1 MRFLAMVL
9 TLLFTCSP
17 VFAFQNEPDGFQGL
31 KLNSSFEE
39 VKSSELLC
47 DKNYGEDEKEVDTY
61 DLDLDLSNE
70 YSVRL
75 DEYYFDLDEQL
86 QSLHG
91 VPFKVLYFDFYK
103 DKLYCITV
111 CLGQSVVRTE
121 DDKKLNM
128 FYFRELQRNFTELY
142 GSPTSTYPEQLE
154 ANDSYTRLQ
163 WEGDKA
169 IIILRWINDFPQL
182 TITSVP
188 LQNEIK
194 DAVCKQASTEVN

>member
-17 VFAFQNEPDGFQGL
+17 VFAFQNEPNGFQGL

-47 DKNYGEDEKEVDTY
+47 DKYYAGGEKDPKAY
-61 DLDLDLSNE
+61 DLDLDLDDTCGVCL
-70 YSVRL
+70 Y
-75 DEYYFDLDEQL
+75 EYYFELDEPT

-91 VPFKVLYFDFYK
+91 VPFDVLFTNFYK
-103 DKLYCITV
+103 DKLYSVIV
-111 CLGQSVVRTE
+111 CLGQSNVRTE

-169 IIILRWINDFPQL
+169 IISLRWVNDFPQL

-188 LQNEIK
+188 LRNEIK
-194 DAVCKQASTEVN
+194 DAIYKQASTERN

>member
-9 TLLFTCSP
+9 LLLFSCSP

-154 ANDSYTRLQ
+154 ANDSYTKLQ
-163 WEGDKA
+163 WQGDKA

-188 LQNEIK
+188 LKNEIR
-194 DAVCKQASTEVN
+194 DDICKQASTEVN

>member
-9 TLLFTCSP
+9 ALLFTCSP

-39 VKSSELLC
+39 VKSSQLLC
-47 DKNYGEDEKEVDTY
+47 DKYYAGDEKELDTY
-61 DLDLDLSNE
+61 DLDLRLSNE

-75 DEYYFDLDEQL
+75 DEYYFDLDEQI

-103 DKLYCITV
+103 DKLYRITV
-111 CLGQSVVRTE
+111 CLGHIARTE

-128 FYFRELQRNFTELY
+128 FYFHELQRNFTELY
-142 GSPTSTYPEQLE
+142 GPPTSNYPEQLE
-154 ANDSYTRLQ
+154 ANDSYTDLF

-169 IIILRWINDFPQL
+169 IIRLRWVYDFPQL

-188 LQNEIK
+188 LRNEIK
-194 DAVCKQASTEVN
+194 DAIYKQASTERN

>member
-9 TLLFTCSP
+9 LLLFSCSTG
-17 VFAFQNEPDGFQGL
+17 FAFQNEPDGFQGL
-31 KLNSSFEE
+31 EFNSSFEE

-47 DKNYGEDEKEVDTY
+47 DKNYAGGKKDPNAYDFDLNLDGTY
-61 DLDLDLSNE
+61 GVCL
-70 YSVRL
+70 Y
-75 DEYYFDLDEQL
+75 EYYFVLDEPT

-91 VPFKVLYFDFYK
+91 VPFDVLFTNFYK
-103 DKLYCITV
+103 DKLYSVIV
-111 CLGQSVVRTE
+111 CFGQSNVRTE

-142 GSPTSTYPEQLE
+142 GPPTSTYPEQSE

-169 IIILRWINDFPQL
+169 IIILRWIYDFPRL
-182 TITSVP
+182 TITSAP

-194 DAVCKQASTEVN
+194 DNIYKEASTEAN

>member
-47 DKNYGEDEKEVDTY
+47 DKYYAGDKIELDTY
-61 DLDLDLSNE
+61 DFDLRLSNE

-75 DEYYFDLDEQL
+75 DEYYFDLDEQI

-111 CLGQSVVRTE
+111 CLGHIARTE

-128 FYFRELQRNFTELY
+128 FYFHELQRNFTELY
-142 GSPTSTYPEQLE
+142 GSPTRTYPEQLE
-154 ANDSYTRLQ
+154 ANDSYTDLF

-169 IIILRWINDFPQL
+169 IIRLRWIHDFPQL

-188 LQNEIK
+188 LRNEIK
-194 DAVCKQASTEVN
+194 DDIYKQASTERN

>member
-39 VKSSELLC
+39 VKSSQLLC
-47 DKNYGEDEKEVDTY
+47 DKYYAGDEKELDTY
-61 DLDLDLSNE
+61 DLDLRLSNE

-75 DEYYFDLDEQL
+75 DEYYFDLDEQI

-111 CLGQSVVRTE
+111 CLGHIAHTE

-128 FYFRELQRNFTELY
+128 FYFHELQRNFTELY
-142 GSPTSTYPEQLE
+142 GPPTRTYPEQLE
-154 ANDSYTRLQ
+154 ANDSYTDLF

-169 IIILRWINDFPQL
+169 IIRLRWIHDFPQL

-188 LQNEIK
+188 LRNEIK
-194 DAVCKQASTEVN
+194 DAIYKQASTERN

>member
-47 DKNYGEDEKEVDTY
+47 DKYYAGDEKELDTY
-61 DLDLDLSNE
+61 DLDLRLSNE

-75 DEYYFDLDEQL
+75 DEYYFDLDEQI

-111 CLGQSVVRTE
+111 CLGHVARTE

-128 FYFRELQRNFTELY
+128 FYFQELQRNFTELY
-142 GSPTSTYPEQLE
+142 GPPTSTYPEQLE

-169 IIILRWINDFPQL
+169 IISLRWIHDFPQL

-188 LQNEIK
+188 LRNEIK
-194 DAVCKQASTEVN
+194 DDIYKQASTERN

>member
-9 TLLFTCSP
+9 LLLFSCSP

-61 DLDLDLSNE
+61 DLDLDLSNA

-75 DEYYFDLDEQL
+75 DEYYFDLDEQT

-103 DKLYCITV
+103 DKLYRITV
-111 CLGQSVVRTE
+111 CLGQAVARTE
-121 DDKKLNM
+121 ADKKLNM

-142 GSPTSTYPEQLE
+142 GSPTSTYPEQLD

-163 WEGDKA
+163 WEGDNA
-169 IIILRWINDFPQL
+169 IISLRWIHDFPQL
-182 TITSVP
+182 TITSVQ

-194 DAVCKQASTEVN
+194 EDIYKQASTEVN

>member
-9 TLLFTCSP
+9 LLLFSCSP
-17 VFAFQNEPDGFQGL
+17 VFAFKNEPDGFQGL

-39 VKSSELLC
+39 VKSSELLF

-86 QSLHG
+86 QSLHE

-169 IIILRWINDFPQL
+169 IISLRWIHDFPQL

-194 DAVCKQASTEVN
+194 EDIYKQASTEMN

>member
-17 VFAFQNEPDGFQGL
+17 AFAFQNEPDGFQGV

-47 DKNYGEDEKEVDTY
+47 DKYYAGDKIELDTY
-61 DLDLDLSNE
+61 DFDLRLSNE

-75 DEYYFDLDEQL
+75 DEYYFDLDEQI

-111 CLGQSVVRTE
+111 CLGHIARTE

-128 FYFRELQRNFTELY
+128 FYFHELQRNFTELY
-142 GSPTSTYPEQLE
+142 GPPTRTYPEQLE
-154 ANDSYTRLQ
+154 ANDSYTDLF

-169 IIILRWINDFPQL
+169 IIRLRWTYDFPQL

-188 LQNEIK
+188 LRNEIK
-194 DAVCKQASTEVN
+194 DDIYKQASTEGN

>member
-1 MRFLAMVL
+1 MRFLAIVL
-9 TLLFTCSP
+9 LLLFSCSTG
-17 VFAFQNEPDGFQGL
+17 FAFQNEPDGFKGL
-31 KLNSSFEE
+31 KFNSSFEE

-47 DKNYGEDEKEVDTY
+47 DKNYGGGEKDPKAY
-61 DLDLDLSNE
+61 DFDLDLDDTYGVCL
-70 YSVRL
+70 Y
-75 DEYYFDLDEQL
+75 EYYFVLDEPT

-91 VPFKVLYFDFYK
+91 VPFDVLFTNFYK
-103 DKLYCITV
+103 DKLYSVIV
-111 CLGQSVVRTE
+111 CLGQRKVRTE

-142 GSPTSTYPEQLE
+142 GLPTSTYPEQLE

-169 IIILRWINDFPQL
+169 IISLRWIYNFPRL

-194 DAVCKQASTEVN
+194 DAIYKQASTEVN

>member
-17 VFAFQNEPDGFQGL
+17 VFAFQNEPDGFQGV

-47 DKNYGEDEKEVDTY
+47 DKYYAGDEKELDTY
-61 DLDLDLSNE
+61 DLDLRLSNE

-75 DEYYFDLDEQL
+75 DEYYFDLDEQI

-111 CLGQSVVRTE
+111 CLGQAVARTE

-128 FYFRELQRNFTELY
+128 FYFHELQRNFTELY
-142 GSPTSTYPEQLE
+142 GPPTSTYPEQLE

-169 IIILRWINDFPQL
+169 IISLRWIHDFPQL
-182 TITSVP
+182 TITSVT
-188 LQNEIK
+188 LRNEIK
-194 DAVCKQASTEVN
+194 DAIYKQASTERN

>member
-47 DKNYGEDEKEVDTY
+47 DKYYAGDEKELDTY
-61 DLDLDLSNE
+61 DLDLRLSNE

-75 DEYYFDLDEQL
+75 DEYYFDLDEQI

-111 CLGQSVVRTE
+111 CLGQAVARTE

-128 FYFRELQRNFTELY
+128 FYFHELQRNFTELY
-142 GSPTSTYPEQLE
+142 GPPTSTYPEQLE

-169 IIILRWINDFPQL
+169 IISLRWIHDFPQL

-188 LQNEIK
+188 LRNEIK
-194 DAVCKQASTEVN
+194 DAIYKQASTERN

>member
-39 VKSSELLC
+39 VKSSQLLC
-47 DKNYGEDEKEVDTY
+47 DKYYAGDEKELDPY
-61 DLDLDLSNE
+61 DLDLRLSNE

-75 DEYYFDLDEQL
+75 DEYYFDLDEQI

-111 CLGQSVVRTE
+111 CLGQAVARTE

-128 FYFRELQRNFTELY
+128 FYFHELQRNFTELY
-142 GSPTSTYPEQLE
+142 GPPTRTYPEQLE
-154 ANDSYTRLQ
+154 ANDSYTDLF

-169 IIILRWINDFPQL
+169 IIRLRWVYDFPQL
-182 TITSVP
+182 TIMSVP
-188 LQNEIK
+188 LRNEIK
-194 DAVCKQASTEVN
+194 DDIYKQASTERN

>member
-17 VFAFQNEPDGFQGL
+17 AFAFQNEPDGFQGL

-47 DKNYGEDEKEVDTY
+47 DKYYAGDEKELDTY
-61 DLDLDLSNE
+61 DLDLRLSNE

-75 DEYYFDLDEQL
+75 DEYYFDLDEQI

-111 CLGQSVVRTE
+111 CLGHIARTE

-128 FYFRELQRNFTELY
+128 FYFHELQRNFTELY
-142 GSPTSTYPEQLE
+142 GPPTRTYPEQLE
-154 ANDSYTRLQ
+154 ANDSYTDLF

-169 IIILRWINDFPQL
+169 IISLRWIHDFPQL

-188 LQNEIK
+188 LRNEIK
-194 DAVCKQASTEVN
+194 HAIYKQASTERN

>member
-9 TLLFTCSP
+9 LLLFSCSTG
-17 VFAFQNEPDGFQGL
+17 FAFQNEPDGFQGV

-39 VKSSELLC
+39 VKSSDLLC
-47 DKNYGEDEKEVDTY
+47 DKYYAGGEKDPKAY
-61 DLDLDLSNE
+61 DLDLDLDDTCGVCL
-70 YSVRL
+70 Y
-75 DEYYFDLDEQL
+75 EYYFELDEPT

-91 VPFKVLYFDFYK
+91 VPFDVLFTNFYR
-103 DKLYCITV
+103 DKLYSVIV
-111 CLGQSVVRTE
+111 CLGQSNVRTE

-142 GSPTSTYPEQLE
+142 GPPTRTHPEQLE

-169 IIILRWINDFPQL
+169 IITLRWIYNFPRL
-182 TITSVP
+182 TIMSVP

-194 DAVCKQASTEVN
+194 DAVCKQASTELN

>member
-47 DKNYGEDEKEVDTY
+47 DKYYAGDEKELDTY
-61 DLDLDLSNE
+61 DLDLRLSNE

-75 DEYYFDLDEQL
+75 DEYYFDLDEQI

-111 CLGQSVVRTE
+111 CLGQAVARTE

-128 FYFRELQRNFTELY
+128 FYFHELQRNFTELY
-142 GSPTSTYPEQLE
+142 GPPTSTYPEQLE

-169 IIILRWINDFPQL
+169 IISLRWIHDFPQL

-188 LQNEIK
+188 LRNEIK
-194 DAVCKQASTEVN
+194 HAIYKQASTEVN

>member
-47 DKNYGEDEKEVDTY
+47 DKYYAGDEKELDSY
-61 DLDLDLSNE
+61 DLNLNLSNT
-70 YSVRL
+70 YSARL
-75 DEYYFDLDEQL
+75 DEYYFDLDEQI

-111 CLGQSVVRTE
+111 CLGQAVARTE

-128 FYFRELQRNFTELY
+128 FYFHELQRNFTELY
-142 GSPTSTYPEQLE
+142 GPPTSTYPEQLE

-169 IIILRWINDFPQL
+169 IISLRWIHDFPQL

-188 LQNEIK
+188 LRNEIK
-194 DAVCKQASTEVN
+194 HAIYKQASTEVN

>member
-17 VFAFQNEPDGFQGL
+17 VFAFQNEPDGFQGV

-39 VKSSELLC
+39 VKSSQLLC
-47 DKNYGEDEKEVDTY
+47 DKYYAGDEKEVDSY
-61 DLDLDLSNE
+61 DFDLNLSNE

-75 DEYYFDLDEQL
+75 DEYYFDLDEQT

-91 VPFKVLYFDFYK
+91 VPFKLLYFDFYK
-103 DKLYCITV
+103 DKLYSVIA
-111 CLGQSVVRTE
+111 CLGKTNARTE

-128 FYFRELQRNFTELY
+128 FYFHELQRSFTELY
-142 GSPTSTYPEQLE
+142 GPPTSTYPELLE

-169 IIILRWINDFPQL
+169 IISLRWVNDFPQL

-194 DAVCKQASTEVN
+194 EDIYKQASTEVN

>member
-17 VFAFQNEPDGFQGL
+17 VFAFQNEPDGFQGV

-169 IIILRWINDFPQL
+169 IIILKWINDFPQL

-188 LQNEIK
+188 LKNEIK
-194 DAVCKQASTEVN
+194 EDICKQASTEVN

>member
-17 VFAFQNEPDGFQGL
+17 GFAFQNEPDGFQGL

-47 DKNYGEDEKEVDTY
+47 EKNYGEDEKELDPY
-61 DLDLDLSNE
+61 DFDLNLSNE

-75 DEYYFDLDEQL
+75 DEYYFDLDEQI

-111 CLGQSVVRTE
+111 CLGQAVVRTE

-128 FYFRELQRNFTELY
+128 FYFHELQRNFTELY
-142 GSPTSTYPEQLE
+142 GPPTSTYPEQLE
-154 ANDSYTRLQ
+154 ANSSYTILQ
-163 WEGDKA
+163 WQGDKA
-169 IIILRWINDFPQL
+169 IIILRWTYDFPQL

-194 DAVCKQASTEVN
+194 DNIYKQASTEVN

>member
-17 VFAFQNEPDGFQGL
+17 VFAFQNEPDAFQGL

-39 VKSSELLC
+39 VKSSQLLC
-47 DKNYGEDEKEVDTY
+47 DKYYAGDEKELDPY
-61 DLDLDLSNE
+61 DLDLRLSHE

-75 DEYYFDLDEQL
+75 DEYYFDLDEQI

-103 DKLYCITV
+103 DKLYRITV
-111 CLGQSVVRTE
+111 CLGQAVARTE

-128 FYFRELQRNFTELY
+128 FYFHELQRNFTELY
-142 GSPTSTYPEQLE
+142 GPPTSTYPEQLE
-154 ANDSYTRLQ
+154 ANDSYTRLF

-169 IIILRWINDFPQL
+169 IISLRWINNFPQL

-188 LQNEIK
+188 LRNKIK
-194 DAVCKQASTEVN
+194 DDIYKQASTEVN

>member
-31 KLNSSFEE
+31 RLNSSFEE
-39 VKSSELLC
+39 VKSSQLLC
-47 DKNYGEDEKEVDTY
+47 DKYYAGDEKELDTY
-61 DLDLDLSNE
+61 DLDLRLSNE

-75 DEYYFDLDEQL
+75 DEYYFDLDEQI

-111 CLGQSVVRTE
+111 CLGHIARTE

-128 FYFRELQRNFTELY
+128 FYFHELQENFTELY
-142 GSPTSTYPEQLE
+142 GPPTRTYPEQLE
-154 ANDSYTRLQ
+154 ANDSYTDLF

-169 IIILRWINDFPQL
+169 IIRLRWIHDFPQL

-188 LQNEIK
+188 LRNEIK
-194 DAVCKQASTEVN
+194 DAIYKQASTERN

>member
-17 VFAFQNEPDGFQGL
+17 VFAFQNEPDAFQGL

-39 VKSSELLC
+39 VKSSQLLC
-47 DKNYGEDEKEVDTY
+47 DKYYAGDEKELDPY
-61 DLDLDLSNE
+61 DLDLRLSHE

-75 DEYYFDLDEQL
+75 DEYYFDLDEQI

-103 DKLYCITV
+103 DKLYRITV
-111 CLGQSVVRTE
+111 CLGQAVARTE

-128 FYFRELQRNFTELY
+128 FYFHELQRNFTELY
-142 GSPTSTYPEQLE
+142 GPPTSTYPEQLE
-154 ANDSYTRLQ
+154 ANDSYTRLF

-169 IIILRWINDFPQL
+169 IISLRWINNFPQL

-188 LQNEIK
+188 LRNKIK
-194 DAVCKQASTEVN
+194 DAIYKQASTEVN

>member
-47 DKNYGEDEKEVDTY
+47 DKYYAGDEKELDTY
-61 DLDLDLSNE
+61 DLDLRLSNE

-75 DEYYFDLDEQL
+75 DEYYFDLDEQI

-111 CLGQSVVRTE
+111 CLGHIARTE

-128 FYFRELQRNFTELY
+128 FYFHELQRNFTELY
-142 GSPTSTYPEQLE
+142 GPPTSTYPEQLA
-154 ANDSYTRLQ
+154 ANDSYTRFF
-163 WEGDKA
+163 WKGDKA
-169 IIILRWINDFPQL
+169 IISLRWLNDFPQL

-188 LQNEIK
+188 LRNEIK
-194 DAVCKQASTEVN
+194 DAIYKQASTEVN

>member
-9 TLLFTCSP
+9 ALLFTCSP

-39 VKSSELLC
+39 VKSSQLLC
-47 DKNYGEDEKEVDTY
+47 DKYYAGDEKELDTY
-61 DLDLDLSNE
+61 DLDLRLSNE

-75 DEYYFDLDEQL
+75 DEYYFDLDEQI

-111 CLGQSVVRTE
+111 CLGQAVARTE

-128 FYFRELQRNFTELY
+128 FYFHELQRNFTELY
-142 GSPTSTYPEQLE
+142 GPPTSTYPEQLE

-169 IIILRWINDFPQL
+169 IISLRWIHDFPQL

-188 LQNEIK
+188 LRNEIK
-194 DAVCKQASTEVN
+194 DAIYKQTSTEGN

>member
-39 VKSSELLC
+39 VKSSQLLC
-47 DKNYGEDEKEVDTY
+47 DKYYAEDEKEVDAHDF
-61 DLDLDLSNE
+61 DLSLSNE

-75 DEYYFDLDEQL
+75 DEYYFDLDEHI

-111 CLGQSVVRTE
+111 CLGHVARTE

-128 FYFRELQRNFTELY
+128 FYFHELQRNFTELY
-142 GSPTSTYPEQLE
+142 GPPTSTYPEQLE
-154 ANDSYTRLQ
+154 ANNSYTRLQ

-169 IIILRWINDFPQL
+169 IIGLRWVNDFPRL

-188 LQNEIK
+188 LRNEIK
-194 DAVCKQASTEVN
+194 DAIYKQASTEGN

>member
-9 TLLFTCSP
+9 LLLFSCSP
-17 VFAFQNEPDGFQGL
+17 VFAFQNEPDGFQGV

-111 CLGQSVVRTE
+111 CLGQAVVRTE

-154 ANDSYTRLQ
+154 ANDSYTDLF

-169 IIILRWINDFPQL
+169 IIRLRWVYDFPQL

-188 LQNEIK
+188 LKNEIK
-194 DAVCKQASTEVN
+194 EDICKQASTEVN

>member
-9 TLLFTCSP
+9 ILLFTCSP
-17 VFAFQNEPDGFQGL
+17 AFAFQNEPDGFQGL

-39 VKSSELLC
+39 VKSSQLLC
-47 DKNYGEDEKEVDTY
+47 DKYYAGDEKELDTY
-61 DLDLDLSNE
+61 DLDLRLSNE

-75 DEYYFDLDEQL
+75 DEYYFDLDEQI

-111 CLGQSVVRTE
+111 CLGHIARTE

-128 FYFRELQRNFTELY
+128 FYFHELQRNFTELY
-142 GSPTSTYPEQLE
+142 GPPTSTYPEQLE

-169 IIILRWINDFPQL
+169 IISLRWIHDFPQL

-188 LQNEIK
+188 LRNEIK
-194 DAVCKQASTEVN
+194 DDIYKQASTERN

>member
-17 VFAFQNEPDGFQGL
+17 VFAFQNEPDGFQGV

-47 DKNYGEDEKEVDTY
+47 DKYYAGDEKE
-61 DLDLDLSNE
+61 LNAHEFDLSLNVE
-70 YSVRL
+70 YGVRL
-75 DEYYFDLDEQL
+75 DEYYFELYKQN

-91 VPFKVLYFDFYK
+91 VPFDVVYSSFYK
-103 DKLYCITV
+103 DRLYSLIV
-111 CLGQSVVRTE
+111 CFGLVARTE

-128 FYFRELQRNFTELY
+128 FYFHELQRNFTELY
-142 GSPTSTYPEQLE
+142 GPPTRTYPEQLE
-154 ANDSYTRLQ
+154 ANDSYTDLF

-169 IIILRWINDFPQL
+169 IIRLRWVYDFPQL

-188 LQNEIK
+188 LRNEIK
-194 DAVCKQASTEVN
+194 DDIYKQASTEMN

>member
-9 TLLFTCSP
+9 LLLFSCSP

-103 DKLYCITV
+103 DKLYRITV
-111 CLGQSVVRTE
+111 CLGQAVARTE
-121 DDKKLNM
+121 ADKKLNM

-142 GSPTSTYPEQLE
+142 GSPTSTYPEQLD

-163 WEGDKA
+163 WEGDNA
-169 IIILRWINDFPQL
+169 IISLRWIHDFPQL
-182 TITSVP
+182 TITSVQ

-194 DAVCKQASTEVN
+194 EDIYKQASTEVN

>member
-9 TLLFTCSP
+9 ILLFTCSP
-17 VFAFQNEPDGFQGL
+17 AFAFQNEPDGFQGL

-39 VKSSELLC
+39 VKSSQLLC
-47 DKNYGEDEKEVDTY
+47 DKYYAGDEKELDTY
-61 DLDLDLSNE
+61 DLDLRLSNE

-75 DEYYFDLDEQL
+75 DEYYFDLDEQI

-111 CLGQSVVRTE
+111 CLGHIARTE

-128 FYFRELQRNFTELY
+128 FYFHELQRNFTELY
-142 GSPTSTYPEQLE
+142 GPPTRTYPEQLE

-169 IIILRWINDFPQL
+169 IISLRWIHDFPQL

-188 LQNEIK
+188 LRNEIK
-194 DAVCKQASTEVN
+194 DDIYKQASTERN

>member
-9 TLLFTCSP
+9 LLLFSCSTG
-17 VFAFQNEPDGFQGL
+17 FAFQNEPDGFQGL

-47 DKNYGEDEKEVDTY
+47 DKYYAGDEKELDTY
-61 DLDLDLSNE
+61 DFDLRLSNA
-70 YSVRL
+70 YNVRL
-75 DEYYFDLDEQL
+75 DEYYFDLDEQI

-111 CLGQSVVRTE
+111 CLGQTVARTE

-128 FYFRELQRNFTELY
+128 FYFHELQRNFTELY
-142 GSPTSTYPEQLE
+142 GPPTSTYPEQLE
-154 ANDSYTRLQ
+154 ANDSYTKLQ
-163 WEGDKA
+163 WQGDKA
-169 IIILRWINDFPQL
+169 IIILRWIHDFPQL

-194 DAVCKQASTEVN
+194 EDIYKQASTEVN

>member
-9 TLLFTCSP
+9 ALLFTCSP

-39 VKSSELLC
+39 VKSSQLLC
-47 DKNYGEDEKEVDTY
+47 DKYYAGDEKELDNDDF
-61 DLDLDLSNE
+61 DLHLGNV

-75 DEYYFDLDEQL
+75 DEYYFDLHEQI

-111 CLGQSVVRTE
+111 CLGHIARTE

-128 FYFRELQRNFTELY
+128 FYFHELQRNFTELY
-142 GSPTSTYPEQLE
+142 GPPTSTYPEQLE
-154 ANDSYTRLQ
+154 ANDSYTDLF

-169 IIILRWINDFPQL
+169 IIRLRWIHDFPQL

-188 LQNEIK
+188 LRNEIK
-194 DAVCKQASTEVN
+194 DDIYKQASTEVN

>member
-9 TLLFTCSP
+9 TLLFNCSP

-47 DKNYGEDEKEVDTY
+47 DKYYAGDEKELDTY
-61 DLDLDLSNE
+61 DLDLRLSNE

-75 DEYYFDLDEQL
+75 DEYYFDLDEQI

-111 CLGQSVVRTE
+111 CLGHIARTD

-128 FYFRELQRNFTELY
+128 FYFHELQRNFTELY
-142 GSPTSTYPEQLE
+142 GPPTSTYPEQLE

-169 IIILRWINDFPQL
+169 IISLRWIHDFPQL

-194 DAVCKQASTEVN
+194 EDIYKQASTEVN

>member
-39 VKSSELLC
+39 VKSSQLLC
-47 DKNYGEDEKEVDTY
+47 DKYYAGDEKELDTY
-61 DLDLDLSNE
+61 DLDLRLSNE

-111 CLGQSVVRTE
+111 CLGHIARTE

-128 FYFRELQRNFTELY
+128 FYFHELQRNFTELY
-142 GSPTSTYPEQLE
+142 GPPTSTYPEQLE

-169 IIILRWINDFPQL
+169 IISLRWIHDFPQL

-188 LQNEIK
+188 LRNEIR
-194 DAVCKQASTEVN
+194 DAIYKQASTEGN

>member
-31 KLNSSFEE
+31 KFNSSFEE

-47 DKNYGEDEKEVDTY
+47 DKYYAGDEKELDTY
-61 DLDLDLSNE
+61 DLDLRLSNE

-75 DEYYFDLDEQL
+75 DEYYFDLDEQI

-111 CLGQSVVRTE
+111 CLGQAVARTE

-128 FYFRELQRNFTELY
+128 FYFHELQRNFTELY
-142 GSPTSTYPEQLE
+142 GPPTSTYPEQLE

-163 WEGDKA
+163 WEGDKV
-169 IIILRWINDFPQL
+169 IISLRWIHDFPQL

-188 LQNEIK
+188 LRNEIK
-194 DAVCKQASTEVN
+194 DAIYKQASTEGN

>member
-39 VKSSELLC
+39 VKSSQLLC
-47 DKNYGEDEKEVDTY
+47 DKYYAGDKIELDTY
-61 DLDLDLSNE
+61 DFDLRLSNE

-75 DEYYFDLDEQL
+75 DEYYFDLDEQI

-111 CLGQSVVRTE
+111 CLGHIARTE

-128 FYFRELQRNFTELY
+128 FYFHELQRNFTELY
-142 GSPTSTYPEQLE
+142 GPPTRTYPEQLE
-154 ANDSYTRLQ
+154 ANDSYTDLF

-169 IIILRWINDFPQL
+169 IIRLRWIHDFPQL

-188 LQNEIK
+188 LRNEIK
-194 DAVCKQASTEVN
+194 DDIYKQASTERN

>member
-9 TLLFTCSP
+9 LLLFSCSTG
-17 VFAFQNEPDGFQGL
+17 FAFQNEPDGFQGL
-31 KLNSSFEE
+31 KFNSSFEE

-47 DKNYGEDEKEVDTY
+47 DKNYAGDEKELDTY
-61 DLDLDLSNE
+61 DLDLRLSNE

-75 DEYYFDLDEQL
+75 DEYYFDLDKQI

-111 CLGQSVVRTE
+111 CLGQAVARTE

-128 FYFRELQRNFTELY
+128 FYFHELQRNFTELY
-142 GSPTSTYPEQLE
+142 GPPTSTYPEQLE
-154 ANDSYTRLQ
+154 ANDSYTDLF

-169 IIILRWINDFPQL
+169 IIRLRWVYDFPQL

-188 LQNEIK
+188 LRNEIK
-194 DAVCKQASTEVN
+194 DAIYKQASTEGN